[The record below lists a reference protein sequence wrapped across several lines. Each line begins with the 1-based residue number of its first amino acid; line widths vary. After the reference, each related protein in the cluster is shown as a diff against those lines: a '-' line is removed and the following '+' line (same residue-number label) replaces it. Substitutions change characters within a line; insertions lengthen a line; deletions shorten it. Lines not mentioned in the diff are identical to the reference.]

1 MLNALLTRWRRPTEA
16 RQDLGESTL
25 PSAPMPLAQPRSGDS
40 LLQSL
45 LRWLPGEPDPWGGLS
60 KSNLKPSLLP
70 QLRSEFMACLRGL
83 QDTDE
88 LERSIGRARCLRD
101 FWHLRGSVYTEV
113 ARHYS
118 QAEAESRLAALAP
131 FFHDYQATLPPGA
144 KRH

>member
-1 MLNALLTRWRRPTEA
+1 MA
-16 RQDLGESTL
+16 RQDLGDSTL
-25 PSAPMPLAQPRSGDS
+25 PSAPMPLAQARPGDS

-45 LRWLPGEPDPWGGLS
+45 LRWLPGEADPWGGQA
-60 KSNLKPSLLP
+60 KPALKPNLLP
-70 QLRSEFMACLRGL
+70 QVRSEFLACLRGL
-83 QDTDE
+83 TGTDE

-101 FWHLRGSVYTEV
+101 FWHLRGSLYTEV

-131 FFHDYQATLPPGA
+131 FFHDYQAALPPSA